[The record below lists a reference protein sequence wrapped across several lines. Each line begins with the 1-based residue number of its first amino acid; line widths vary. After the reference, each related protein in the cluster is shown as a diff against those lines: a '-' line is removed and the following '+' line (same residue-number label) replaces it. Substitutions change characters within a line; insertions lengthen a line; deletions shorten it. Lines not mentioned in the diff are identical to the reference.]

1 MTQQPA
7 FADYMKEFNQRLQAY
22 IPPQPWSPID
32 EALHRPDNLFDMP
45 IQEANELRLKALRY
59 SFRHHYENN
68 QFYRNFCQDNNVSP
82 DDIKTLDDLTKIP
95 LIPDRFFKDYPS
107 GKDFARWLATLYTG
121 QLPPVTV
128 KGSNP
133 SYDQVIDALNA
144 AGMHIAYSSGTSG
157 RHTFIPRD
165 QKTFNASEYA
175 IAKAAI
181 TMVYPIWEYDMHGY
195 LMMPNPKKTN
205 VYAGKVCT
213 MFFDAIHHVEV
224 AIDRDI
230 PADLIQQAMS
240 GGVKSKLI
248 QYGIKRANKKMVQR
262 MVRWLEE
269 REKSGQKMAMVG
281 LPFILHSVLKHL
293 EAEGKTF
300 SFGEQGAIITGGGWK
315 IYEGQRMPVEEFRK
329 RVGDL
334 LGIPDHLCLDL
345 YGMVEGN
352 GWMVHCPEGHYLH
365 VPYSY
370 FQPLT
375 LDEDYQPMGYN
386 EWGRFAFLDPLAES
400 YPGFIISGDKV
411 RLLEH
416 CPVCDRPGPVL
427 EPEIKRAR
435 GEEMRGC
442 AEEMR
447 RVLSMDLGS

>member
-7 FADYMKEFNQRLQAY
+7 FADYINEFNRRLQAY

-32 EALHRPDNLFDMP
+32 EALYRPDNLFDMP
-45 IQEANELRLKALRY
+45 LKEANELRLKALRH

-68 QFYRNFCQDNNVSP
+68 PFYRTFCQDNNVTP
-82 DDIKTLDDLTKIP
+82 DNIKTLDDLAKIP

-133 SYDQVIDALNA
+133 SYDDVINALNG

-181 TMVYPIWEYDMHGY
+181 TMVYPFWEYDMHGY

-213 MFFDAIHHVEV
+213 MFFDVIRNVGV

-240 GGVKSKLI
+240 GGIKSKLI

-269 REKSGQKMAMVG
+269 REKSGKKVGLVG
-281 LPFILHSVLKHL
+281 LPFILHSVLNHL
-293 EAEGKTF
+293 EEEGMAF
-300 SFGEQGAIITGGGWK
+300 DFGERGAVITGGGWK

-370 FQPLT
+370 FQPLV

-400 YPGFIISGDKV
+400 YPGFIISGDQV
-411 RLLEH
+411 RLLEN

-447 RVLSMDLGS
+447 RVLSMDLGG